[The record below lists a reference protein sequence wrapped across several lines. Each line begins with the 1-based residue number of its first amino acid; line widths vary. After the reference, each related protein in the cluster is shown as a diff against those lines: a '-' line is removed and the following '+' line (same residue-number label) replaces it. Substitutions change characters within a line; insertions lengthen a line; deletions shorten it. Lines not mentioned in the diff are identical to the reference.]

1 MEEETTGQ
9 SKLFVILAVA
19 LIGLLVL
26 GLVGIGGVFV
36 IRQNMREQQLAAQR
50 AVPTVVINL
59 PQPTAAL
66 APVGPTPTSTRAL
79 PTATPTAVTAPG
91 SDGEQASISQ
101 ADSSLKADD
110 EATTQKPDT
119 AQEANQ
125 SSANGIKLP
134 LPNNK
139 PGDSAKPGTAPAAT
153 PGEVPNTGLEAVDAV
168 LMALA
173 FIAVFAVARRM
184 RLASS
189 R

>member
-9 SKLFVILAVA
+9 SKLFVIMAVA

-50 AVPTVVINL
+50 VAPTVVINL
-59 PQPTAAL
+59 PQPTAAF
-66 APVGPTPTSTRAL
+66 APAAPTPTNTRAL

-91 SDGEQASISQ
+91 SNGEQASISQ
-101 ADSSLKADD
+101 ADGNAKPG
-110 EATTQKPDT
+110 EAEDAAGQKETVGETD
-119 AQEANQ
+119 QNG
-125 SSANGIKLP
+125 ANGVMLP
-134 LPNNK
+134 LPHNK
-139 PGDSAKPGTAPAAT
+139 PGASAAT
-153 PGEVPNTGLEAVDAV
+153 TPSEVPNTGLGAMDAV

-173 FIAVFAVARRM
+173 FIAVLAMARWM